1 MYPNQGKEYDDLI
14 KVEKL
19 DSNNHYRLSLPRV
32 VGDSSG
38 WPNLTLVY
46 SSHEREK
53 DCREET
59 LPDGTQLI
67 CLPKDETRKELVLNG
82 AWAKA
87 TSWILNEEMYKG
99 DFKITNKESYSVEIS
114 VIWETSA
121 CLTFGRKV
129 IVE

>member
-19 DSNNHYRLSLPRV
+19 DSNNQYRLSIPRV

-38 WPNLTLVY
+38 WPNITLVY
-46 SSHEREK
+46 SSHAKEK
-53 DCREET
+53 GCREET

-67 CLPKDETRKELVLNG
+67 CLPKDESREELVLNG
-82 AWAKA
+82 AWAKT
-87 TSWILNEEMYKG
+87 TSWLLNEKMYEG
-99 DFKITNKESYSVEIS
+99 DFKIINKENYSVEVS